1 MVEIIEKYIV
11 NSRSDTLI
19 ASGISPNEE
28 TVTIDSVY
36 LILFDTLY
44 LVWKKNDKV

>member
-11 NSRSDTLI
+11 SSRSDTMI
-19 ASGISPNEE
+19 ALGISPNEE

-36 LILFDTLY
+36 LILFVTLD
-44 LVWKKNDKV
+44 LVWKKKNKV